1 MLESKL
7 RTSLHTTF
15 LHKEIQFQGRS
26 IFERKPLTSP
36 PRIKSANFDEL
47 SLSDD
52 EESSL
57 TPSYNHRT
65 KKSNNSGAQ
74 AIIFHGFV

>member
-7 RTSLHTTF
+7 HTSL
-15 LHKEIQFQGRS
+15 QFQGRS
-26 IFERKPLTSP
+26 IFERKSLTSP

-52 EESSL
+52 EELYL
-57 TPSYNHRT
+57 TPSYDHRT
-65 KKSNNSGAQ
+65 KKSNYSGAQ
-74 AIIFHGFV
+74 AIIFHGFA